1 MATRIDDFFQPT
13 SLNGKLGRLCL
24 IAALAGLAGI
34 VSLHFQYTD
43 PKISLLW
50 LPTGI
55 AICTFLRFDKIA
67 LPFLFLAG
75 VLTER
80 YAGFPWLISIAI
92 SAGSV
97 TGCYL
102 SYRLLRWQQ
111 FSASFNRRHDVVAFS
126 LAVIAGM
133 CIPATVGASA
143 LYLGHFSQDW
153 SGVWLTWW
161 AGDCVGA
168 ILVAPML
175 MSLPFLTQQ
184 TQRISKREASLYI
197 VFFLLAHWLI
207 FLSPYSQLH
216 LSFVMVGVMAWVALR
231 FGLAFATISVMLSA
245 ICAGSATLWH
255 LGPFTGNSQS
265 QLLIM
270 WAYISTMSVLSL
282 LVTAL
287 QAEST
292 AAAQATAAA
301 YQRMNKIASRL
312 PGVIMQYRISPQR
325 VASIPYASPA
335 ILQIFEVSAE
345 QVRDDASPILARID
359 ARDAEEGIVS
369 LRLAKRNLST
379 WQSEFRFNRRDGSVR
394 WLYIDGL
401 PEWEADG
408 SLLWHC
414 FVTDITERKQ
424 AERDLQIAACTFE
437 SQEAMFV
444 TDEDWRILRT
454 NQAFTHISG
463 YQASDLLG
471 HHPPLYFGKQQ
482 GSEFYR
488 AILRSLRENKFWHGE
503 IWGERSNHEVFPFMI
518 TLTAIT
524 DKRGEISNF
533 VGSFTD
539 ISRHKHYEEEI
550 RNLAYYDALTQLP
563 NRRLLID
570 RLEHLLKQSD
580 KHHHAIL
587 FIDLDNF
594 KTLNDT
600 RGHDA
605 GDLLLIETAHRLND
619 CIRSSD
625 IVARLGGDEFVVVL
639 EDLDENAQHAHKMAD
654 VVSQKIRLALEQ
666 VYKITDFEHHGSSS
680 IGVSLFRAQEVTV
693 KDLFKRADTA
703 MYEAKM
709 AGRNAVRFFDPA
721 MQAILVVRMLM
732 ESNLRL
738 ALPNQQFQLFYQ
750 VQVNA
755 AGKLIGAEALL
766 RWHHPDRGYISPAEF
781 IPLAEETGLIVPIG
795 SWVLE
800 TACAQ
805 IKRWENDTLAREL
818 TLAVNVSA
826 RQFQQADFVEQ
837 VVEIV
842 KRHQIDPTRLKIEL
856 TESTVLDNVEATT
869 EKMRQLKQH
878 GIVFSM
884 DDFGTGYSS
893 LAYLQRLPLNQLK
906 IDQSFVRDISDDE
919 NDATIV
925 RTIISLGTNLGLN
938 VIAEGVETDAQR
950 NFLIEHNCYAFQ
962 GYYFSKPLPLSGF
975 TALLEQHQQNSA
987 EKHAS
992 KINES
997 GPAPTPPAEQRT
1009 D

>member
-1 MATRIDDFFQPT
+1 MSLRFADFFHDF
-13 SLNGKLGRLCL
+13 SLVGRLR
-24 IAALAGLAGI
+24 ALAVIALCTYIAGLI
-34 VSLHFQYTD
+34 SLHFHFTD
-43 PKISLLW
+43 PKVSLLW

-55 AICTFLRFDKIA
+55 AICSYLRYDKLA
-67 LPFLFLAG
+67 WPFLLLSSA
-75 VLTER
+75 LIE
-80 YAGFPWLISIAI
+80 YQAGFPWWICLVIAL
-92 SAGSV
+92 GSC
-97 TGCYL
+97 GGSYL

-111 FSASFNRRHDVVAFS
+111 FSVSFTRRHDVVVFS
-126 LAVIAGM
+126 LAVLLGM
-133 CIPATVGASA
+133 CVSATVGATA
-143 LYLGHFSQDW
+143 FYLTQISSDW
-153 SGVWLTWW
+153 SNVWLTWW
-161 AGDCVGA
+161 AGDSVGA
-168 ILVAPML
+168 ILLAPML
-175 MSLPFLTQQ
+175 MSLPHIFEQ
-184 TQRISKREASLYI
+184 TSHVSKREACLYLL
-197 VFFLLAHWLI
+197 FFVLAHWLI

-255 LGPFTGNSQS
+255 LGPFVGSNGHS
-265 QLLIM
+265 QLLVM
-270 WAYISTMSVLSL
+270 WAYITTMSILSL

-287 QAEST
+287 QAET
-292 AAAQATAAA
+292 KAAALATSAA
-301 YQRMNKIASRL
+301 YQRINKIASRL

-325 VASIPYASPA
+325 RASIPYASPA
-335 ILQIFEVSAE
+335 ISQIFEVSAE
-345 QVRDDASPILARID
+345 QVREDASQLLARID
-359 ARDAEEGIVS
+359 PRDTEEGIVS
-369 LRLAKRNLST
+369 LRQARRNLST
-379 WQSEFRFNRRDGSVR
+379 WQSEFRFHRRDGSIR

-437 SQEAMFV
+437 SQEAIFV
-444 TDEDWRILRT
+444 CDENWHILRT
-454 NQAFTHISG
+454 NQAFSRITG
-463 YQASDLLG
+463 YDGASLLG
-471 HHPPLYFGKQQ
+471 QRPPLYSGKNQ
-482 GSEFYR
+482 SHDFYR
-488 AILRSLRENKFWHGE
+488 QILRSLQKNKFWHGE
-503 IWGERSNHEVFPFMI
+503 IWGSRADGEVFPFMI
-518 TLTAIT
+518 TLTALA
-524 DKRGEISNF
+524 DRRGEIGNF
-533 VGSFTD
+533 VGSLTD

-570 RLEHLLKQSD
+570 RLEHLLGQTD
-580 KHHHAIL
+580 PHYHAIL

-605 GDLLLIETAHRLND
+605 GDLLLVETAHRLND
-619 CIRSSD
+619 CVRSSD

-639 EDLDENAQHAHKMAD
+639 EDLDPQIQQAQKLAEMVA
-654 VVSQKIRLALEQ
+654 QKIRLALEQ
-666 VYKITDFEHHGSSS
+666 VYKISDFEHHGSSS
-680 IGVSLFRAQEVTV
+680 IGVCLFRAQEVTV

-721 MQAILVVRMLM
+721 MQAILVVRMLL

-738 ALPNQQFQLFYQ
+738 ALPNQQFQLYYQ

-766 RWHHPDRGYISPAEF
+766 RWIHPDRGFISPGEF

-795 SWVLE
+795 NWVLE

-805 IKRWENDTLAREL
+805 IKRWENDPLAKDL

-837 VVEIV
+837 VIATVR
-842 KRHQIDPTRLKIEL
+842 RHQIDPSRLKIEL
-856 TESTVLDNVEATT
+856 TESTVLDNVDATT
-869 EKMRQLKQH
+869 EKMQQLKQH

-962 GYYFSKPLPLSGF
+962 GYYFSKPLPLAGF
-975 TALLEQHQQNSA
+975 TELLEKHQQRQSDRPN
-987 EKHAS
+987 
-992 KINES
+992 
-997 GPAPTPPAEQRT
+997 
-1009 D
+1009 

>member
-1 MATRIDDFFQPT
+1 MSLRFADFFHDFSQ
-13 SLNGKLGRLCL
+13 SGRLRAL
-24 IAALAGLAGI
+24 AVISLLSYLAGLI
-34 VSLHFQYTD
+34 SLHFQYTD
-43 PKISLLW
+43 PKVSLLW

-55 AICTFLRFDKIA
+55 AICSFLRYDKLA
-67 LPFLFLAG
+67 WPFLLLAG
-75 VLTER
+75 IFIER
-80 YAGFPWLISIAI
+80 HAGFPWLVSLLL
-92 SAGSV
+92 SLGSCS
-97 TGCYL
+97 GSYL
-102 SYRLLRWQQ
+102 TYRLLRWQQ
-111 FSASFNRRHDVVAFS
+111 FSARFSRRHDVVVFS
-126 LAVIAGM
+126 LAVLAGM
-133 CIPATVGASA
+133 CVPASVGTIA
-143 LYLGHFSQDW
+143 LQLAQLSTDW
-153 SGVWLTWW
+153 TNVWLTWW
-161 AGDCVGA
+161 AGDSVGA
-168 ILVAPML
+168 FLVAPML
-175 MSLPFLTQQ
+175 MSLPSIFEQ
-184 TQRISKREASLYI
+184 TSRISKRETCLYLI
-197 VFFLLAHWLI
+197 FFVLAHWLI

-231 FGLAFATISVMLSA
+231 FGLAFAAISVMLSA

-255 LGPFTGNSQS
+255 LGPFVGTGHS
-265 QLLIM
+265 QLLVM
-270 WAYISTMSVLSL
+270 WTYISTMSILSL

-287 QAEST
+287 QAETT
-292 AAAQATAAA
+292 AAALATAAA

-325 VASIPYASPA
+325 HASIPYASPA
-335 ILQIFEVSAE
+335 ISQIFEVSPE
-345 QVRDDASPILARID
+345 QVRDDASVLLARID
-359 ARDAEEGIVS
+359 PRDTEEGIVS
-369 LRLAKRNLST
+369 LRQARQNLST
-379 WQSEFRFNRRDGSVR
+379 WQSEFRFHRRDGSIR

-437 SQEAMFV
+437 SQEAIFV
-444 TDEDWRILRT
+444 CDEAWRVLRT
-454 NQAFTHISG
+454 NQAFGRISG
-463 YQASDLLG
+463 FDGHSLLG
-471 HHPPLYFGKQQ
+471 QRPPIYFGKNQPP
-482 GSEFYR
+482 EFYR
-488 AILRSLRENKFWHGE
+488 HILRSLREKKFWHGE
-503 IWGERSNHEVFPFMI
+503 IWGCRAAGEVFPVMI
-518 TLTAIT
+518 TLTAIS
-524 DKRGEISNF
+524 DRRGEISNY

-539 ISRHKHYEEEI
+539 ISRNKHYEEEI

-570 RLEHLLKQSD
+570 RLEHLLCQLD
-580 KHHHAIL
+580 QHYHAIL

-619 CIRSSD
+619 CVRSSD

-639 EDLDENAQHAHKMAD
+639 EDLDSQLSEAHKTAEM
-654 VVSQKIRLALEQ
+654 VSQKIRQALEQ
-666 VYKITDFEHHGSSS
+666 VYKIADFEHHGSSS
-680 IGVSLFRAQEVTV
+680 IGVCLFRAQEVTV

-721 MQAILVVRMLM
+721 MQAILVVRMLL

-738 ALPNQQFQLFYQ
+738 ALPNQQFQLYYQ

-766 RWHHPDRGYISPAEF
+766 RWIHPDRGFISPAEF

-795 SWVLE
+795 DWVLD

-805 IKRWENDTLAREL
+805 IKRWENEAFTKDL

-826 RQFQQADFVEQ
+826 RQFQQVDFVEQ
-837 VVEIV
+837 VIATVQ
-842 KRHQIDPTRLKIEL
+842 RHQIDPTRLKIEL

-869 EKMRQLKQH
+869 EKMQQLKQH

-950 NFLIEHNCYAFQ
+950 NYLIEHNCYAFQ
-962 GYYFSKPLPLSGF
+962 GYFFSKPLPLEGF
-975 TALLEQHQQNSA
+975 TELLKKHQQLQTGN
-987 EKHAS
+987 
-992 KINES
+992 
-997 GPAPTPPAEQRT
+997 
-1009 D
+1009 